1 MKISKLNIT
10 KNMKARTTALVLAG
24 TLSITALTGCGSRNA
39 DTDNKDYSY
48 STSTYAIIV
57 VEDTA
62 TILDVKK
69 YLASNNTY
77 VVTTTDGSIVASSYV
92 NTFIFKNEYTDIS
105 VEEFAQYL
113 VGSDGIVNH
122 YGKEKVKSK

>member
-10 KNMKARTTALVLAG
+10 KNMKARTAAFVLAG
-24 TLSITALTGCGSRNA
+24 TLSITSLTGCGSRNA
-39 DTDNKDYSY
+39 DTDNKESTYYS
-48 STSTYAIIV
+48 STYAIIV

-62 TILDVKK
+62 TILDVKD
-69 YLASNNTY
+69 YSYGSTY
-77 VVTTTDGSIVASSYV
+77 VITTTDGSIVHSSYV
-92 NTFIFKNEYTDIS
+92 NTFIFKNEDTDIS

>member
-24 TLSITALTGCGSRNA
+24 TLSITALTGCGSRNT
-39 DTDNKDYSY
+39 DTDNKESTY
-48 STSTYAIIV
+48 STSTYAVIV

-62 TILDVKK
+62 TILDVKE
-69 YLASNNTY
+69 YSLGNQMY
-77 VVTTTDGSIVASSYV
+77 VITATDGSIVSSSYV
-92 NTFIFKNEYTDIS
+92 NTFIFKNENTDIS

-122 YGKEKVKSK
+122 YGKEKGKSK